1 MSYGSTE
8 GHPTKPKYLQ
18 YMVCINSNIFVDLL
32 LLLIEYYYFQDKKPM
47 PGEKPKLHGDKQ
59 RPSSKRKYL
68 EDSDDSDTG
77 NNTPPPKKPLRQKKG
92 RFDSPVVDLS
102 DVESSPAKSESTID
116 RLSSLKQKI
125 SLKSDSCSVHLSPQ
139 SDLSDVES
147 TPETSE
153 LVADRLSSLKQKVS
167 HTLYM

>member
-1 MSYGSTE
+1 
-8 GHPTKPKYLQ
+8 
-18 YMVCINSNIFVDLL
+18 
-32 LLLIEYYYFQDKKPM
+32 M
-47 PGEKPKLHGDKQ
+47 PGEKPKLYGDKQ
-59 RPSSKRKYL
+59 RPSSSKRKYL

-77 NNTPPPKKPLRQKKG
+77 NNTPPPKKPLRQKKA

-102 DVESSPAKSESTID
+102 DVESSPAKSESTTD

-139 SDLSDVES
+139 SDQSDVET

-167 HTLYM
+167 HTCTIIHVAMISLHALTGCSKCACVTVLQRSIMPLLPLSMVLSFTMTSS

>member
-1 MSYGSTE
+1 
-8 GHPTKPKYLQ
+8 
-18 YMVCINSNIFVDLL
+18 
-32 LLLIEYYYFQDKKPM
+32 M

-77 NNTPPPKKPLRQKKG
+77 NNTPPPKKPLCQKKG

>member
-1 MSYGSTE
+1 
-8 GHPTKPKYLQ
+8 
-18 YMVCINSNIFVDLL
+18 
-32 LLLIEYYYFQDKKPM
+32 M
-47 PGEKPKLHGDKQ
+47 PGEKPKLYGDKQ

-68 EDSDDSDTG
+68 EDSDDSDAE
-77 NNTPPPKKPLRQKKG
+77 NNTPPPKKPLRQNKA
-92 RFDSPVVDLS
+92 RFGSPVVDLS
-102 DVESSPAKSESTID
+102 DVESSPAKSESTTD

-125 SLKSDSCSVHLSPQ
+125 SLSCSVHLSPQ
-139 SDLSDVES
+139 SDLSDLES